1 MQPKA
6 DLLRLTDKE
15 QQIKP
20 TNMKAKNWVMALIMA
35 LTSTSIAVAQ
45 EGETTKEGIPVI
57 DEIVTDNN
65 TDNDASTTTKTT
77 TKVGTWHITTYVNDS
92 LSTDNTIDIT
102 EEILDDMP
110 DFVKGLVGLSGIGLA
125 SGTVLL
131 VLVILL
137 CIFGLPLILLF
148 ILLLLI
154 FRRRKTNAPVNT
166 ATATE
171 TQDASTTDRTLFNK
185 GVKNICLG
193 IGLAIFL
200 GIWMGDFGVGIGI
213 LIVCI
218 GIGELLVD
226 YFARK

>member
-1 MQPKA
+1 
-6 DLLRLTDKE
+6 
-15 QQIKP
+15 
-20 TNMKAKNWVMALIMA
+20 MKAKNWVMVLIIA

-45 EGETTKEGIPVI
+45 EGKTTKEGIPVI

-65 TDNDASTTTKTT
+65 TYNDASTTTKTT

-92 LSTDNTIDIT
+92 LSTDNTIDII

-166 ATATE
+166 PTATE

>member
-1 MQPKA
+1 
-6 DLLRLTDKE
+6 
-15 QQIKP
+15 
-20 TNMKAKNWVMALIMA
+20 
-35 LTSTSIAVAQ
+35 
-45 EGETTKEGIPVI
+45 
-57 DEIVTDNN
+57 
-65 TDNDASTTTKTT
+65 
-77 TKVGTWHITTYVNDS
+77 
-92 LSTDNTIDIT
+92 
-102 EEILDDMP
+102 
-110 DFVKGLVGLSGIGLA
+110 LA

-166 ATATE
+166 PTATE